1 MQESVTAKEVQLTTS
16 DDNVVHNKS
25 GSGNNKKSN
34 NNNDISSSNNDTE
47 KEAIVKVSV
56 TFCTHVGWN
65 GVLVLCFSLVMA
77 LLFIY
82 LTYEYTVHFRI

>member
-1 MQESVTAKEVQLTTS
+1 MQEAVSAKEVQLTS
-16 DDNVVHNKS
+16 YDDNVVHDKS

-34 NNNDISSSNNDTE
+34 NNKDNSSSNNDTE

-65 GVLVLCFSLVMA
+65 GVLVMCFALVW
-77 LLFIY
+77 LHCFFI
-82 LTYEYTVHFRI
+82 